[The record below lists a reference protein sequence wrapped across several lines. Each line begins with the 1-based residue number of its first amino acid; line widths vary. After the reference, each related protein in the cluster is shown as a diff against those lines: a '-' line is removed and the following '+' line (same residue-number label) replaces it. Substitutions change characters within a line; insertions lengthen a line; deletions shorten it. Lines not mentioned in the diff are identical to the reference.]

1 MRHHQDKS
9 DINDELHE
17 ELNKCLEINKDHP
30 MKCINPVKF
39 EYEQDY
45 DSNENV
51 EKKYTKPDA
60 KTTSRKKSP
69 KKKVLKEHSS
79 SEDSSSSDEGR
90 VSVQGVKSLVGHF
103 ACLCLRFE
111 FYEEKKMLLFF
122 KKKREILLHF

>member
-1 MRHHQDKS
+1 MRHHQDKN
-9 DINDELHE
+9 DINNELHE

-30 MKCINPVKF
+30 MKCINPVKY

-90 VSVQGVKSLVGHF
+90 VSVQGVESLWRD
-103 ACLCLRFE
+103 CRF
-111 FYEEKKMLLFF
+111 
-122 KKKREILLHF
+122 IPADWGS